1 MPRGPKQIS
10 YWIALPLGF
19 LLVPL
24 VWVFC
29 LVLIPIALV
38 GGLLTSLG
46 FFRDDLTPADL
57 ARYLQELIEDSG
69 DEDAWDRFESMKLK
83 DPLLEAIRQEAA
95 MAGPPNADFDKLREC
110 LARAEAL
117 SA

>member
-10 YWIALPLGF
+10 YWIAVPLGF

-38 GGLLTSLG
+38 GSLLTSLG
-46 FFRDDLTPADL
+46 FFKDDLKPAEL
-57 ARYLQELIEDSG
+57 ARYLRDLIEDNG
-69 DEDAWDRFESMKLK
+69 DEGAWDHFESMKLK

-95 MAGPPNADFDKLREC
+95 MARPPNADSDKLREC